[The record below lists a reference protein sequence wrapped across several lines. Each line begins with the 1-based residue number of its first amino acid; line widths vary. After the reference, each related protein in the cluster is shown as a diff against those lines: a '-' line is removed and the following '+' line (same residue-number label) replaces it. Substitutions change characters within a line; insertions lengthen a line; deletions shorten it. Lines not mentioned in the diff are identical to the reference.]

1 MKVFVNGTFD
11 ILHIGHLELLNYAKS
26 LGTYL
31 VVAIDSDN
39 RVTEK
44 KGSDRPFNKIDN
56 RIALL
61 SNLKAVDK
69 VLVFNTDFELESI
82 IEQYNPDIM
91 IVGSDWKDRTVI
103 GSEYAKKVVFF
114 DRIIDESTTKTIENY
129 INRRH
134 LH

>member
-31 VVAIDSDN
+31 LVAIDSDN

>member
-11 ILHIGHLELLNYAKS
+11 ILHMGHLDLLNYAKS

-56 RIALL
+56 RVALL

-69 VLVFNTDFELESI
+69 VLVFNSDIELESI

-91 IVGSDWKDRTVI
+91 LVGSDWKNKKVI
-103 GSEYAKKVVFF
+103 GSEYAKELVFF
-114 DRIIDESTTKTIENY
+114 DRVIDESTTKTIENY

>member
-11 ILHIGHLELLNYAKS
+11 ILHMGHLDLLNYAKS

-56 RIALL
+56 RVALL

-69 VLVFNTDFELESI
+69 VLVFNTDIELESI
-82 IEQYNPDIM
+82 IEQYKPDVM
-91 IVGSDWKDRTVI
+91 IVGSDWKNKKVI
-103 GSEYAKKVVFF
+103 GSEYAKELVFF
-114 DRIIDESTTKTIENY
+114 DRVIDESTTKTIENY

>member
-11 ILHIGHLELLNYAKS
+11 ILHIGHLDLLNYAKS

-31 VVAIDSDN
+31 LVAVDSDN

-44 KGSDRPFNKIDN
+44 KGSDRPFNKIAN
-56 RIALL
+56 RVALL
-61 SNLKAVDK
+61 SNLKAVDN
-69 VLVFNTDFELESI
+69 VLVFNSDIELESI

-91 IVGSDWKDRTVI
+91 LVGSDWKNKKVI
-103 GSEYAKKVVFF
+103 GSEYAKELVFF
-114 DRIIDESTTKTIENY
+114 DRVIDESTTKTIENY

>member
-91 IVGSDWKDRTVI
+91 IVGSDWKDKTVI

-114 DRIIDESTTKTIENY
+114 DRTIDESTTKTIENY

>member
-11 ILHIGHLELLNYAKS
+11 ILHIGHLDLLNYAKS

-31 VVAIDSDN
+31 LVAVDSDN

-56 RIALL
+56 RVALL

-69 VLVFNTDFELESI
+69 VLVFNSDIELESI

-91 IVGSDWKDRTVI
+91 LVGSDWKNKKVI
-103 GSEYAKKVVFF
+103 GSEYAKELVFF
-114 DRIIDESTTKTIENY
+114 DRVIDESTTKTIENY

>member
-11 ILHIGHLELLNYAKS
+11 ILHMGHLDLLNCAKS

-31 VVAIDSDN
+31 LVAVDSDN

-56 RIALL
+56 RVALL
-61 SNLKAVDK
+61 NNLKAVDEVK
-69 VLVFNTDFELESI
+69 VFNSDIELEMI
-82 IEQYNPDIM
+82 LQQYKPDIM
-91 IVGSDWKDRTVI
+91 MIGSDWKGKPVI
-103 GSEYAKKVVFF
+103 GSEYAKELIFF

>member
-11 ILHIGHLELLNYAKS
+11 ILHIGHLDLLNYAKS

-31 VVAIDSDN
+31 LVAVDSDN

-56 RIALL
+56 RVALL

-69 VLVFNTDFELESI
+69 VLVFNSDIELESI

-91 IVGSDWKDRTVI
+91 LVGSDWKNKKVI
-103 GSEYAKKVVFF
+103 GSEYAKELVFF
-114 DRIIDESTTKTIENY
+114 DRTIDESTTKTIENY

>member
-11 ILHIGHLELLNYAKS
+11 ILHMGHLDLLNYAKS

-31 VVAIDSDN
+31 LVAIDSDN

-56 RIALL
+56 RVALL

-82 IEQYNPDIM
+82 IEQYKPNIM
-91 IVGSDWKDRTVI
+91 IVGSDWKNKKVI
-103 GSEYAKKVVFF
+103 GSEYAEELVFF
-114 DRIIDESTTKTIENY
+114 DRVIDESTTKTIENY

>member
-11 ILHIGHLELLNYAKS
+11 ILHMGHLDLLNYAKS

-31 VVAIDSDN
+31 LVAVDSDN

-44 KGSDRPFNKIDN
+44 KGSDRPFNKINN
-56 RIALL
+56 RVALL

-69 VLVFNTDFELESI
+69 VLVFNSDIELESI

-91 IVGSDWKDRTVI
+91 LVGSDWKNKKVI
-103 GSEYAKKVVFF
+103 GSEYAKELVFF
-114 DRIIDESTTKTIENY
+114 DRVIDESTTKTIENY

>member
-11 ILHIGHLELLNYAKS
+11 ILHMGHLDLLNRAKS

-31 VVAIDSDN
+31 LVAVDSDN

-56 RIALL
+56 RVALL
-61 SNLKAVDK
+61 NNLKAVDEVK
-69 VLVFNTDFELESI
+69 VFNSDIELEMI
-82 IEQYNPDIM
+82 LQQYKPDIM
-91 IVGSDWKDRTVI
+91 MIGSDWKGKSVI
-103 GSEYAKKVVFF
+103 GSEYAKELIFF
-114 DRIIDESTTKTIENY
+114 DRVIDESTTKTIENY

>member
-11 ILHIGHLELLNYAKS
+11 ILHMGHLDLLNYAKS

-31 VVAIDSDN
+31 LVAVDSDN

-44 KGSDRPFNKIDN
+44 KGSDRPFNKINN
-56 RIALL
+56 RVALL
-61 SNLKAVDK
+61 SKLKAVDK
-69 VLVFNTDFELESI
+69 VLVFNSDIELESI

-91 IVGSDWKDRTVI
+91 LVGSDWKNKKVI
-103 GSEYAKKVVFF
+103 GSEYAKELVFF
-114 DRIIDESTTKTIENY
+114 DRVIDESTTKTIENY

>member
-56 RIALL
+56 RVALL

-91 IVGSDWKDRTVI
+91 LVGSDWKDKTVI
-103 GSEYAKKVVFF
+103 GSEYAKELVFF
-114 DRIIDESTTKTIENY
+114 DRTIDESTTKTIENY

-134 LH
+134 MY

>member
-11 ILHIGHLELLNYAKS
+11 ILHMGHLDLLNYAKS

-56 RIALL
+56 RVALL

-69 VLVFNTDFELESI
+69 VLVFNSDIELESI

-91 IVGSDWKDRTVI
+91 LVGSDWKNKTVI
-103 GSEYAKKVVFF
+103 GSEYAKELVFF
-114 DRIIDESTTKTIENY
+114 DRVIDESTTKTIENY

>member
-1 MKVFVNGTFD
+1 MRIFVNGTFD
-11 ILHIGHLELLNYAKS
+11 ILHMGHLDLLNYAKN

-31 VVAIDSDN
+31 LVAVDSDN

-56 RIALL
+56 RVALL
-61 SNLKAVDK
+61 QNLKAVDEVK
-69 VLVFNTDFELESI
+69 VFNSDIELEMI
-82 IEQYNPDIM
+82 IQNYRPDIM
-91 IVGSDWKDRTVI
+91 IVGGDWRGKTVI
-103 GSEYAKKVVFF
+103 GSEYAKQLVFF
-114 DRIIDESTTKTIENY
+114 DRVIDESTTKTIENY

>member
-11 ILHIGHLELLNYAKS
+11 ILHMGHLDLLNYAKS

-31 VVAIDSDN
+31 LVAVDSDN

-44 KGSDRPFNKIDN
+44 KGSDRPFNKINN
-56 RIALL
+56 RVALL

-69 VLVFNTDFELESI
+69 VLVFNSDIELESI

-91 IVGSDWKDRTVI
+91 LVGSDWKNKKVI
-103 GSEYAKKVVFF
+103 GSEYAKELVLF
-114 DRIIDESTTKTIENY
+114 DRVIDESTTKTIENY

>member
-11 ILHIGHLELLNYAKS
+11 ILHIGHLDLLNYAKS

-31 VVAIDSDN
+31 LVAVDSDN

-44 KGSDRPFNKIDN
+44 KGSDRPFNKIAN
-56 RIALL
+56 RVALL

-69 VLVFNTDFELESI
+69 VLVFNSDIELESI

-91 IVGSDWKDRTVI
+91 LVGSDWKNKTVI
-103 GSEYAKKVVFF
+103 GSEYAKELVFF
-114 DRIIDESTTKTIENY
+114 DRVIDESTTKTIENY

>member
-11 ILHIGHLELLNYAKS
+11 ILHMGHLDLLNRAKS

-31 VVAIDSDN
+31 LVAVDSDN

-56 RIALL
+56 RVALL
-61 SNLKAVDK
+61 NNLKAVDEVK
-69 VLVFNTDFELESI
+69 VFNSDIELEMI
-82 IEQYNPDIM
+82 LQQYKPDIM
-91 IVGSDWKDRTVI
+91 MIGSDWKGKPVI
-103 GSEYAKKVVFF
+103 GSEYAKELIFF

>member
-11 ILHIGHLELLNYAKS
+11 ILHIGHLDLLNYAKS

-31 VVAIDSDN
+31 LVAVDSDN

-44 KGSDRPFNKIDN
+44 KGSDRPFNKIAN
-56 RIALL
+56 RVALL

-69 VLVFNTDFELESI
+69 VLVFNSDIELESI

-91 IVGSDWKDRTVI
+91 LVGSDWKNKKVI
-103 GSEYAKKVVFF
+103 GSEYAKELVFF
-114 DRIIDESTTKTIENY
+114 DRVIDESTTKTIENY

>member
-11 ILHIGHLELLNYAKS
+11 ILHIGHLDLLNYAKS

-31 VVAIDSDN
+31 LVAVDSDN

-56 RIALL
+56 RVSLL
-61 SNLKAVDK
+61 SNLKAVDN
-69 VLVFNTDFELESI
+69 VLVFNSDIELESI

-91 IVGSDWKDRTVI
+91 LVGSDWKNKKVI
-103 GSEYAKKVVFF
+103 GSEYAKELVFF
-114 DRIIDESTTKTIENY
+114 DRVIDESTTKTIENY

>member
-11 ILHIGHLELLNYAKS
+11 ILHIGHLDLLNRAKS

-31 VVAIDSDN
+31 LVAVDSDN

-56 RIALL
+56 RVALL
-61 SNLKAVDK
+61 NNLKAVDEVK
-69 VLVFNTDFELESI
+69 VFNSDIELEMI
-82 IEQYNPDIM
+82 LQQYKPDIM
-91 IVGSDWKDRTVI
+91 MIGSDWKGKSVI
-103 GSEYAKKVVFF
+103 GSEYAKELIFF
-114 DRIIDESTTKTIENY
+114 DRVIDESTTKTIENY